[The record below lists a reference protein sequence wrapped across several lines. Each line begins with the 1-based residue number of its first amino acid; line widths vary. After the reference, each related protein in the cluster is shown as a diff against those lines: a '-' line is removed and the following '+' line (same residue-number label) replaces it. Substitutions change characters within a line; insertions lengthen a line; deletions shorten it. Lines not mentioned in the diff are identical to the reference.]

1 MARKRSITIKE
12 LHAQTGEHVRRAGRG
27 RAPLSVTDRGK
38 VVAALVPP
46 HLVPPRRR
54 RRTILPEYAKLLA
67 RARVSSDVLDD
78 LDAVRG
84 DR

>member
-1 MARKRSITIKE
+1 MPRRGAITIKD

-27 RAPLSVTDRGK
+27 RSPLPVTDRGK

-46 HLVPPRRR
+46 HVLPATRR
-54 RRTILPEYAKLLA
+54 RRTVLPEYAAWLA
-67 RARVSSDVLDD
+67 RRRGTHVLGD

-84 DR
+84 ER